1 MTLPIPPCFFRQ
13 YAPLLGVIVLVWL
26 SFCVLEH
33 FLISLIWAFIIA
45 YVMYPLYEKI
55 LFFFNGK
62 AILSAATL
70 TSAVSA
76 IVILVCYNLLNVL
89 QEELWNTYT
98 QLITSIG
105 SHSFE
110 LPESIRHIPYLGKY
124 LENRLTQ
131 LLNNRAVLNEH
142 LMAWAKY
149 SLQLFGGTL
158 RQLGQLIIE
167 LCFVLITVFFCFRD
181 GAKWLHQVQTAMR
194 YFFDDEHGYY
204 LQTIGHTTRAV
215 CYGLVLA
222 ALSQGIIAG
231 IGYAVAGVSAP
242 LLLGAFTALMA
253 LIPMG
258 ATLVWIPTGLL
269 LLANEN
275 IWAGIGLL
283 VWGFLVV
290 STVDNVIRPLI
301 ICGAS
306 RVPFLVVLF
315 GVFGG
320 LTTFGA
326 IGLFLGPIILALLL
340 TVWRV
345 NISKIQQCAVIAF
358 KQ

>member
-1 MTLPIPPCFFRQ
+1 MTLSDPPHFFRQ
-13 YAPLLGVIVLVWL
+13 YAPILGVIVLVWL
-26 SFCVLEH
+26 SYCVLQQ
-33 FLISLIWAFIIA
+33 FLIPLIWALIIA
-45 YVMYPLYEKI
+45 YVTYPIYEKI
-55 LFFFNGK
+55 LDFFNGK

-98 QLITSIG
+98 QLITTFG
-105 SHSFE
+105 THSFQ
-110 LPESIRHIPYLGKY
+110 LPESIRHIPYLGDY
-124 LENRLTQ
+124 LENRLNH
-131 LLNNRAVLNEH
+131 LLNNRAALNEH
-142 LMAWAKY
+142 LIAWAKY
-149 SLQLFGGTL
+149 SLQLFGEGL
-158 RQLGQLIIE
+158 RHAGKLIIE

-181 GAKWLHQVQTAMR
+181 GKTWLIQLQMAIG
-194 YFFDDEHGYY
+194 YFFDDEQGIY
-204 LQTIGHTTRAV
+204 LKTLGHTTRAV

-222 ALSQGIIAG
+222 ALGQGIIAG
-231 IGYAVAGVSAP
+231 IGYALAGVSAP

-275 IWAGIGLL
+275 IWAGLGLL
-283 VWGFLVV
+283 AWGFLVV

-320 LTTFGA
+320 LTAFGA
-326 IGLFLGPIILALLL
+326 IGLFLGPMILALLL
-340 TVWRV
+340 AVWQV
-345 NISKIQQCAVIAF
+345 NITKIQLNNTQ
-358 KQ
+358 

>member
-1 MTLPIPPCFFRQ
+1 MTLPKPPCFFRQ
-13 YAPLLGVIVLVWL
+13 YAPILGVIILVWL
-26 SFCVLEH
+26 SFCVLQQ
-33 FLISLIWAFIIA
+33 FLIPLIWALIIA
-45 YVMYPLYEKI
+45 YVTYPIYEKI
-55 LFFFNGK
+55 LDFFNGK

-70 TSAVSA
+70 TSVVSA

-98 QLITSIG
+98 QLITTFG
-105 SHSFE
+105 THSFQ
-110 LPESIRHIPYLGKY
+110 LPESIRHIPYLGDY
-124 LENRLTQ
+124 LENRLNH
-131 LLNNRAVLNEH
+131 LLNNRAALNEH
-142 LMAWAKY
+142 LIAWAKY
-149 SLQLFGGTL
+149 SLQLFGEGL
-158 RQLGQLIIE
+158 RHAGKLIIE
-167 LCFVLITVFFCFRD
+167 FCFVLITVFFCFRD
-181 GAKWLHQVQTAMR
+181 GKTWLIQLQVAMG
-194 YFFDDEHGYY
+194 YFFDDEQGIY
-204 LQTIGHTTRAV
+204 LKTLGHTTRAV

-222 ALSQGIIAG
+222 ALGQGIIAG
-231 IGYAVAGVSAP
+231 IGYALAGVSAP

-275 IWAGIGLL
+275 IWAGLGLL
-283 VWGFLVV
+283 AWGFLVV

-320 LTTFGA
+320 LTAFGA
-326 IGLFLGPIILALLL
+326 IGLFLGPMILALLL
-340 TVWRV
+340 AVWQV
-345 NISKIQQCAVIAF
+345 NITKIQLNNTQ
-358 KQ
+358 

>member
-1 MTLPIPPCFFRQ
+1 MTLSDPPHFFRQ
-13 YAPLLGVIVLVWL
+13 YAPIMGVIVLVWL
-26 SFCVLEH
+26 SYCVLQQ
-33 FLISLIWAFIIA
+33 FLIPLIWALIIA
-45 YVMYPLYEKI
+45 YVTYPLYEKI
-55 LFFFNGK
+55 LDFFNGK
-62 AILSAATL
+62 AILSAAIL

-98 QLITSIG
+98 QLITTFG
-105 SHSFE
+105 THSFQ
-110 LPESIRHIPYLGKY
+110 LPESIRHIPYLGDY
-124 LENRLTQ
+124 LENRLNH
-131 LLNNRAVLNEH
+131 LLNNRAALNEH
-142 LMAWAKY
+142 LIAWAKY
-149 SLQLFGGTL
+149 SLQLFGEGL
-158 RQLGQLIIE
+158 RHAGKLIIE
-167 LCFVLITVFFCFRD
+167 FCFVLITVFFCFRD
-181 GAKWLHQVQTAMR
+181 GKTWLIQLQMAMG
-194 YFFDDEHGYY
+194 YFFDDEQGIY
-204 LQTIGHTTRAV
+204 LKTLGHTTRAV

-222 ALSQGIIAG
+222 ALGQGIIAG
-231 IGYAVAGVSAP
+231 IGYALAGVSAP

-275 IWAGIGLL
+275 IWAGLGLL
-283 VWGFLVV
+283 AWGFLVV

-320 LTTFGA
+320 LTAFGA
-326 IGLFLGPIILALLL
+326 IGLFLGPMILALLL
-340 TVWRV
+340 AVWQV
-345 NISKIQQCAVIAF
+345 NITKIQLNNTQ
-358 KQ
+358 

>member
-1 MTLPIPPCFFRQ
+1 MTLSDPPHFFRQ
-13 YAPLLGVIVLVWL
+13 YAPILGVIVLVWL
-26 SFCVLEH
+26 SYCVLQQ
-33 FLISLIWAFIIA
+33 FLIPLIWALIIA
-45 YVMYPLYEKI
+45 YVTYPIYEKI
-55 LFFFNGK
+55 LDFFNGK

-70 TSAVSA
+70 TSVVSA

-98 QLITSIG
+98 QLITTFG
-105 SHSFE
+105 THSFQ
-110 LPESIRHIPYLGKY
+110 LPESIRHIPYLGDY
-124 LENRLTQ
+124 LENRLNH
-131 LLNNRAVLNEH
+131 LLNNRAALNEH
-142 LMAWAKY
+142 LIAWAKY
-149 SLQLFGGTL
+149 SLQLFGEGL
-158 RQLGQLIIE
+158 RHAGKLIIE
-167 LCFVLITVFFCFRD
+167 FCFVLITVFFCFRD
-181 GAKWLHQVQTAMR
+181 GKTWLIQLQMAMG
-194 YFFDDEHGYY
+194 YFFDDEQGIY
-204 LQTIGHTTRAV
+204 LKTLGHTTRAV

-222 ALSQGIIAG
+222 ALGQGIIAG
-231 IGYAVAGVSAP
+231 IGYALAGVSAP

-275 IWAGIGLL
+275 IWAGLGLL
-283 VWGFLVV
+283 AWGFLVV

-320 LTTFGA
+320 LTAFGA
-326 IGLFLGPIILALLL
+326 IGLFLGPMILALLL
-340 TVWRV
+340 AVWQV
-345 NISKIQQCAVIAF
+345 NITKIQLNNTQ
-358 KQ
+358 

>member
-1 MTLPIPPCFFRQ
+1 MMLSDPPHIFRQ
-13 YAPLLGVIVLVWL
+13 YAPILGVIVLVWL
-26 SFCVLEH
+26 SFCVLQH
-33 FLISLIWAFIIA
+33 FLITLIWAFIIA
-45 YVMYPLYEKI
+45 YVTYPIYEKI
-55 LFFFNGK
+55 LDFFNGK
-62 AILSAATL
+62 AVLSAATL

-89 QEELWNTYT
+89 QEELGNTYT
-98 QLITSIG
+98 QLITAFG
-105 SHSFE
+105 THSFQ
-110 LPESIRHIPYLGKY
+110 LPESIRHIPYLGEY
-124 LENRLTQ
+124 LENRLNH
-131 LLNNRAVLNEH
+131 LRNNRAALNEH
-142 LMAWAKY
+142 LIAWAKY
-149 SLQLFGGTL
+149 SLQLFGEGL
-158 RQLGQLIIE
+158 RHAGKLIIE
-167 LCFVLITVFFCFRD
+167 LCLVLITVFFCFRD
-181 GAKWLHQVQTAMR
+181 GKTWLDHIQTAMN
-194 YFFDDEHGYY
+194 YFFDDEQGYY

-222 ALSQGIIAG
+222 ALGQGIIAG

-320 LTTFGA
+320 LTAFGA
-326 IGLFLGPIILALLL
+326 IGLFLGPMILALLL
-340 TVWRV
+340 AVWQV
-345 NISKIQQCAVIAF
+345 NISKIQLNNAP
-358 KQ
+358 

>member
-1 MTLPIPPCFFRQ
+1 MTLPKPPCFFRQ
-13 YAPLLGVIVLVWL
+13 YAPILGVIILVWL
-26 SFCVLEH
+26 SFCVLQQ
-33 FLISLIWAFIIA
+33 FLIPLIWALIIA
-45 YVMYPLYEKI
+45 YVTYPIYEKI
-55 LFFFNGK
+55 LDFFNGK

-70 TSAVSA
+70 TSVVSA

-98 QLITSIG
+98 QLITTFG
-105 SHSFE
+105 THSFQ
-110 LPESIRHIPYLGKY
+110 LPESIRHTPYLGDY
-124 LENRLTQ
+124 LENRLNH
-131 LLNNRAVLNEH
+131 LLNNRAALNEH
-142 LMAWAKY
+142 LIAWAKY
-149 SLQLFGGTL
+149 SLQLFGEGL
-158 RQLGQLIIE
+158 RHAGKLIIE

-181 GAKWLHQVQTAMR
+181 GKTWLIQLQMAIG
-194 YFFDDEHGYY
+194 YFFDDEQGIY
-204 LQTIGHTTRAV
+204 LKTLGHTTRAV

-222 ALSQGIIAG
+222 ALGQGIIAG
-231 IGYAVAGVSAP
+231 IGYALAGVSAP

-275 IWAGIGLL
+275 IWAGLGLL
-283 VWGFLVV
+283 AWGFLVV

-320 LTTFGA
+320 LTAFGA
-326 IGLFLGPIILALLL
+326 IGLFLGPMILALLL
-340 TVWRV
+340 AVWQV
-345 NISKIQQCAVIAF
+345 NITKIQLNNTQ
-358 KQ
+358 

>member
-1 MTLPIPPCFFRQ
+1 MTLPKPPCFFRQ
-13 YAPLLGVIVLVWL
+13 YAPILGVIILVWL
-26 SFCVLEH
+26 SFCVLQQ
-33 FLISLIWAFIIA
+33 FLIPLIWALIIA
-45 YVMYPLYEKI
+45 YVTYPIYEKI
-55 LFFFNGK
+55 LDFFNGK

-70 TSAVSA
+70 TSAVTA

-98 QLITSIG
+98 QLITTFG
-105 SHSFE
+105 THSFQ
-110 LPESIRHIPYLGKY
+110 LPESIRHIPYLGDY
-124 LENRLTQ
+124 LENRLNH
-131 LLNNRAVLNEH
+131 LLNNRAALNEH
-142 LMAWAKY
+142 LIAWAKY
-149 SLQLFGGTL
+149 SLQLFGEGL
-158 RQLGQLIIE
+158 RHAGKLIIE

-181 GAKWLHQVQTAMR
+181 GKTWLIQLQMAIG
-194 YFFDDEHGYY
+194 YFFDDEQGIY
-204 LQTIGHTTRAV
+204 LKTLGHTTRAV

-222 ALSQGIIAG
+222 ALGQGIIAG
-231 IGYAVAGVSAP
+231 IGYALAGVSAP

-275 IWAGIGLL
+275 IWAGLGLL
-283 VWGFLVV
+283 AWGFLVV

-320 LTTFGA
+320 LTAFGA
-326 IGLFLGPIILALLL
+326 IGLFLGPMILALLL
-340 TVWRV
+340 AVWQV
-345 NISKIQQCAVIAF
+345 NITKIQLNNTQ
-358 KQ
+358 

>member
-1 MTLPIPPCFFRQ
+1 MTLPKPPCFFRQ
-13 YAPLLGVIVLVWL
+13 YAPILGVIILVWL
-26 SFCVLEH
+26 SFCVLQQ
-33 FLISLIWAFIIA
+33 FLIPLIWALIIA
-45 YVMYPLYEKI
+45 YVTYPIYEKI
-55 LFFFNGK
+55 LDFFNGK

-98 QLITSIG
+98 QLITTFG
-105 SHSFE
+105 THSFQ
-110 LPESIRHIPYLGKY
+110 LPESIRHIPYLGDY
-124 LENRLTQ
+124 LENRLNH
-131 LLNNRAVLNEH
+131 LLNNRAALNEH
-142 LMAWAKY
+142 LIAWAKY
-149 SLQLFGGTL
+149 SLQLFGEGL
-158 RQLGQLIIE
+158 RHAGKLIIE

-181 GAKWLHQVQTAMR
+181 GKTWLIQLQVAMG
-194 YFFDDEHGYY
+194 YFFDDEQGIY
-204 LQTIGHTTRAV
+204 LKTLGHTTRAV

-222 ALSQGIIAG
+222 ALGQGIIAG
-231 IGYAVAGVSAP
+231 IGYALAGVSAP

-275 IWAGIGLL
+275 IWAGLGLL
-283 VWGFLVV
+283 AWGFLVV

-320 LTTFGA
+320 LTAFGA
-326 IGLFLGPIILALLL
+326 IGLFLGPMILALLL
-340 TVWRV
+340 AVWQV
-345 NISKIQQCAVIAF
+345 NITKIQLNNTQ
-358 KQ
+358 

>member
-1 MTLPIPPCFFRQ
+1 MTLPKPPCFFRQ
-13 YAPLLGVIVLVWL
+13 YAPILGVIILVWL
-26 SFCVLEH
+26 SFCVLQQ
-33 FLISLIWAFIIA
+33 FLIPLIWALIIA
-45 YVMYPLYEKI
+45 YVTYPIYEKI
-55 LFFFNGK
+55 LDIFNGK

-98 QLITSIG
+98 QLITTFG
-105 SHSFE
+105 THSFQ
-110 LPESIRHIPYLGKY
+110 LPESIRHIPYLGDY
-124 LENRLTQ
+124 LENRLNH
-131 LLNNRAVLNEH
+131 LLNNRAALNEH
-142 LMAWAKY
+142 LIAWAKY
-149 SLQLFGGTL
+149 SLQLFGEGL
-158 RQLGQLIIE
+158 RHAGKLIIE

-181 GAKWLHQVQTAMR
+181 GKTWLIQLQMAIG
-194 YFFDDEHGYY
+194 YFFDDEQGIY
-204 LQTIGHTTRAV
+204 LKTLGHTTRAV

-222 ALSQGIIAG
+222 ALGQGIIAG
-231 IGYAVAGVSAP
+231 IGYALAGVSAP

-275 IWAGIGLL
+275 IWAGLGLL
-283 VWGFLVV
+283 AWGFLVV

-320 LTTFGA
+320 LTAFGA
-326 IGLFLGPIILALLL
+326 IGLFLGPMILALLL
-340 TVWRV
+340 AVWQV
-345 NISKIQQCAVIAF
+345 NITKIQLNNTQ
-358 KQ
+358 

>member
-1 MTLPIPPCFFRQ
+1 MTLPKPPCFFRQ
-13 YAPLLGVIVLVWL
+13 YAPILGVIILVWL
-26 SFCVLEH
+26 SFCVLQQ
-33 FLISLIWAFIIA
+33 FLIPLIWALIIA
-45 YVMYPLYEKI
+45 YVTYPNYEKI
-55 LFFFNGK
+55 LDFFNGK

-70 TSAVSA
+70 TSVVSA

-98 QLITSIG
+98 QLITTFG
-105 SHSFE
+105 THSFQ
-110 LPESIRHIPYLGKY
+110 LPESIRHIPYLGDY
-124 LENRLTQ
+124 LENRLNH
-131 LLNNRAVLNEH
+131 LLNNRAALNEH
-142 LMAWAKY
+142 LIAWAKY
-149 SLQLFGGTL
+149 SLQLFGEGL
-158 RQLGQLIIE
+158 RHAGKLIIE
-167 LCFVLITVFFCFRD
+167 FCFVLITVFFCFRD
-181 GAKWLHQVQTAMR
+181 GKTWLIQLQMAMG
-194 YFFDDEHGYY
+194 YFFDDEQGIY
-204 LQTIGHTTRAV
+204 LKTLGHTTRAV

-222 ALSQGIIAG
+222 ALGQGIIAG
-231 IGYAVAGVSAP
+231 IGYALAGVSAP

-275 IWAGIGLL
+275 IWAGLGLL
-283 VWGFLVV
+283 AWGFLVV

-320 LTTFGA
+320 LTAFGA
-326 IGLFLGPIILALLL
+326 IGLFLGPMILALLL
-340 TVWRV
+340 AVWQV
-345 NISKIQQCAVIAF
+345 NITKIQLNNTQ
-358 KQ
+358 

>member
-1 MTLPIPPCFFRQ
+1 MTLPKPPCFFRQ
-13 YAPLLGVIVLVWL
+13 YAPILGVIILVWL
-26 SFCVLEH
+26 SFCVLQQ
-33 FLISLIWAFIIA
+33 FLIPLIWALIIA
-45 YVMYPLYEKI
+45 YVTYPIYEKI
-55 LFFFNGK
+55 LDFFNGK

-70 TSAVSA
+70 TSVVSA

-98 QLITSIG
+98 QLITTFG
-105 SHSFE
+105 THSFQ
-110 LPESIRHIPYLGKY
+110 LPESIRHIPYLGDY
-124 LENRLTQ
+124 LENRLNH
-131 LLNNRAVLNEH
+131 LLNNRAALNEH
-142 LMAWAKY
+142 LIAWAKY
-149 SLQLFGGTL
+149 SLQLFGEGL
-158 RQLGQLIIE
+158 RHAGKLIIE

-181 GAKWLHQVQTAMR
+181 GKTWLIQLQMAMG
-194 YFFDDEHGYY
+194 YFFDDEQGIY
-204 LQTIGHTTRAV
+204 LKTLGHTTRAV

-222 ALSQGIIAG
+222 ALGQGIIAG
-231 IGYAVAGVSAP
+231 IGYALAGVSAP

-275 IWAGIGLL
+275 IWAGLGLL
-283 VWGFLVV
+283 AWGFLVV

-320 LTTFGA
+320 LTAFGA
-326 IGLFLGPIILALLL
+326 IGLFLGPMILALLL
-340 TVWRV
+340 AVWQV
-345 NISKIQQCAVIAF
+345 NITKIQLNNTQ
-358 KQ
+358 

>member
-1 MTLPIPPCFFRQ
+1 MTLPKPPCFFRQ
-13 YAPLLGVIVLVWL
+13 YAPILGVIVLVWL
-26 SFCVLEH
+26 SYCVLQQ
-33 FLISLIWAFIIA
+33 FLIPLIWALIIA
-45 YVMYPLYEKI
+45 YVTYPIYEKI
-55 LFFFNGK
+55 LDFFNGK

-70 TSAVSA
+70 TSVVSA

-98 QLITSIG
+98 QLITTFG
-105 SHSFE
+105 THSFQ
-110 LPESIRHIPYLGKY
+110 LPESIRHIPYLGDY
-124 LENRLTQ
+124 LENRLNH
-131 LLNNRAVLNEH
+131 LLNNRAALNEH
-142 LMAWAKY
+142 LIAWAKY
-149 SLQLFGGTL
+149 SLQLFGEGL
-158 RQLGQLIIE
+158 RHAGKLIIE
-167 LCFVLITVFFCFRD
+167 FCFVLITVFFCFRD
-181 GAKWLHQVQTAMR
+181 GKTWLIQLQMAMG
-194 YFFDDEHGYY
+194 YFFDDEQGIY
-204 LQTIGHTTRAV
+204 LKTLGHTTRAV

-222 ALSQGIIAG
+222 ALGQGIIAG
-231 IGYAVAGVSAP
+231 IGYALAGVSAP

-275 IWAGIGLL
+275 IWAGLGLL
-283 VWGFLVV
+283 AWGFLVV

-320 LTTFGA
+320 LTAFGA
-326 IGLFLGPIILALLL
+326 IGLFLGPMILALLL
-340 TVWRV
+340 AVWQV
-345 NISKIQQCAVIAF
+345 NITKIQLNNTQ
-358 KQ
+358 

>member
-1 MTLPIPPCFFRQ
+1 MTLPKPPCFFRQ
-13 YAPLLGVIVLVWL
+13 YAPILGVIILVWL
-26 SFCVLEH
+26 SFCVLQQ
-33 FLISLIWAFIIA
+33 FLIPLIWALIIA
-45 YVMYPLYEKI
+45 YVTYPIYEKI
-55 LFFFNGK
+55 LDFFNGK

-70 TSAVSA
+70 TSAVTA

-98 QLITSIG
+98 QLITTFG
-105 SHSFE
+105 THSFQ
-110 LPESIRHIPYLGKY
+110 LPESIRHIPYLGDY
-124 LENRLTQ
+124 LENRLNH
-131 LLNNRAVLNEH
+131 LLNNRAALNEH
-142 LMAWAKY
+142 LIAWAKY
-149 SLQLFGGTL
+149 SLQLFGEGL
-158 RQLGQLIIE
+158 RHAGKLIIE

-181 GAKWLHQVQTAMR
+181 GKTWLIQLQMAIG
-194 YFFDDEHGYY
+194 YFFDDEQGIY
-204 LQTIGHTTRAV
+204 LKTLGHTTRAV

-222 ALSQGIIAG
+222 ALGQGIIAG
-231 IGYAVAGVSAP
+231 IGYALAGVSAP

-275 IWAGIGLL
+275 IWAGLGLL
-283 VWGFLVV
+283 AWGFLVV

-320 LTTFGA
+320 LTAFGA
-326 IGLFLGPIILALLL
+326 IGLFLGPMILALLL
-340 TVWRV
+340 TVWQV
-345 NISKIQQCAVIAF
+345 NITKIQLNNTQ
-358 KQ
+358 

>member
-1 MTLPIPPCFFRQ
+1 MTLPKPPCFFRQ
-13 YAPLLGVIVLVWL
+13 YAPILGVIILVWL
-26 SFCVLEH
+26 SFCVLQQ
-33 FLISLIWAFIIA
+33 FLIPLIWALIIA
-45 YVMYPLYEKI
+45 YVTYPIYEKI
-55 LFFFNGK
+55 LDFFNGK

-70 TSAVSA
+70 TSAVTA

-98 QLITSIG
+98 QLITTFG
-105 SHSFE
+105 THSFQ
-110 LPESIRHIPYLGKY
+110 LPESIRHIPYLGDY
-124 LENRLTQ
+124 LENRLNH
-131 LLNNRAVLNEH
+131 LLNNRAALNEH
-142 LMAWAKY
+142 LIAWAKY
-149 SLQLFGGTL
+149 SLQLFGEGL
-158 RQLGQLIIE
+158 RHAGKLIIE

-181 GAKWLHQVQTAMR
+181 GKTWLIQLQMAMG
-194 YFFDDEHGYY
+194 YFFDDEQGIY
-204 LQTIGHTTRAV
+204 LKTLGHTTRAV

-222 ALSQGIIAG
+222 ALGQGIIAG
-231 IGYAVAGVSAP
+231 IGYALAGVSAP

-275 IWAGIGLL
+275 IWAGLGLL
-283 VWGFLVV
+283 AWGFLVV

-320 LTTFGA
+320 LTAFGA
-326 IGLFLGPIILALLL
+326 IGLFLGPMILALLL
-340 TVWRV
+340 AVWQV
-345 NISKIQQCAVIAF
+345 NITKIQLNNTQ
-358 KQ
+358 

>member
-1 MTLPIPPCFFRQ
+1 MTLPKPPCFFRQ
-13 YAPLLGVIVLVWL
+13 YAPILGVIILVWL
-26 SFCVLEH
+26 SFCVLQQ
-33 FLISLIWAFIIA
+33 FLIPLIWALIIA
-45 YVMYPLYEKI
+45 YVTYPIYEKI
-55 LFFFNGK
+55 LDFFNGK

-70 TSAVSA
+70 TSVVSA

-98 QLITSIG
+98 QLITTFG
-105 SHSFE
+105 THSFQ
-110 LPESIRHIPYLGKY
+110 LPESIRHIPYLGDY
-124 LENRLTQ
+124 LENRLNH
-131 LLNNRAVLNEH
+131 LLNNRAALNEH
-142 LMAWAKY
+142 LIAWAKY
-149 SLQLFGGTL
+149 SLQLFGEGL
-158 RQLGQLIIE
+158 RHAGKLIIE
-167 LCFVLITVFFCFRD
+167 LCLVLITVFFCFRD
-181 GAKWLHQVQTAMR
+181 GKTWLIQLQMAIG
-194 YFFDDEHGYY
+194 YFFDDEQGIY
-204 LQTIGHTTRAV
+204 LKTLGHTTRAV

-222 ALSQGIIAG
+222 ALGQGIIAG
-231 IGYAVAGVSAP
+231 IGYALAGVSAP

-275 IWAGIGLL
+275 IWAGLGLL
-283 VWGFLVV
+283 AWGFLVV

-320 LTTFGA
+320 LTAFGA
-326 IGLFLGPIILALLL
+326 IGLFLGPMILALLL
-340 TVWRV
+340 AVWQV
-345 NISKIQQCAVIAF
+345 NITKIQLNNTQ
-358 KQ
+358 

>member
-1 MTLPIPPCFFRQ
+1 MTLPKPPCFFRQ
-13 YAPLLGVIVLVWL
+13 YAPILGVIILVWL
-26 SFCVLEH
+26 SFCVLQQ
-33 FLISLIWAFIIA
+33 FLIPLIWALIIA
-45 YVMYPLYEKI
+45 YVTYPIYEKI
-55 LFFFNGK
+55 LDFFNGK

-70 TSAVSA
+70 TSVVSA

-98 QLITSIG
+98 QLITTFG
-105 SHSFE
+105 THSFQ
-110 LPESIRHIPYLGKY
+110 LPESIRHIPYLGDY
-124 LENRLTQ
+124 LENRLNH
-131 LLNNRAVLNEH
+131 LLNNRAALNEH
-142 LMAWAKY
+142 LIAWAKY
-149 SLQLFGGTL
+149 SLQLFGEGL
-158 RQLGQLIIE
+158 RHAGKLIIE
-167 LCFVLITVFFCFRD
+167 FCFVLITVFFCFRD
-181 GAKWLHQVQTAMR
+181 GKTWLIQLQMAIG
-194 YFFDDEHGYY
+194 YFFDDEQGIY
-204 LQTIGHTTRAV
+204 LKTLGHTTRAV

-222 ALSQGIIAG
+222 ALGQGIIAG
-231 IGYAVAGVSAP
+231 IGYALAGVSAP

-275 IWAGIGLL
+275 IWAGLGLL
-283 VWGFLVV
+283 AWGFLVV

-320 LTTFGA
+320 LTAFGA
-326 IGLFLGPIILALLL
+326 IGLFLGPMILALLL
-340 TVWRV
+340 AVWQV
-345 NISKIQQCAVIAF
+345 NITKIQLNNTQ
-358 KQ
+358 

>member
-1 MTLPIPPCFFRQ
+1 MTLPKPPCFFRQ
-13 YAPLLGVIVLVWL
+13 YAPILGVIILVWL
-26 SFCVLEH
+26 SFCVLQQ
-33 FLISLIWAFIIA
+33 FLIPLIWALIIA
-45 YVMYPLYEKI
+45 YVTYPIYEKI
-55 LFFFNGK
+55 LDFFNGK

-98 QLITSIG
+98 QLITTFGI
-105 SHSFE
+105 HSFQ
-110 LPESIRHIPYLGKY
+110 LPESIRHIPYLGDY
-124 LENRLTQ
+124 LENRLNH
-131 LLNNRAVLNEH
+131 LLNNRAALNEH
-142 LMAWAKY
+142 LIAWAKY
-149 SLQLFGGTL
+149 SLQLFGEGL
-158 RQLGQLIIE
+158 RHAGKLIME
-167 LCFVLITVFFCFRD
+167 LCFVFITVFFCFRD
-181 GAKWLHQVQTAMR
+181 GKTWLIQLQMAMG
-194 YFFDDEHGYY
+194 YFFDDEQGIY
-204 LQTIGHTTRAV
+204 LKTLGHTTRAV

-222 ALSQGIIAG
+222 ALGQGIIAG
-231 IGYAVAGVSAP
+231 IGYALAGVSAP

-275 IWAGIGLL
+275 IWAGLGLL
-283 VWGFLVV
+283 AWGFLVV

-320 LTTFGA
+320 LTAFGA
-326 IGLFLGPIILALLL
+326 IGLFLGPMILALLL
-340 TVWRV
+340 AVWQV
-345 NISKIQQCAVIAF
+345 NITKIQLNNTQ
-358 KQ
+358 

>member
-1 MTLPIPPCFFRQ
+1 MTLPKPPCFFRQ
-13 YAPLLGVIVLVWL
+13 YAPILGVIILVWL
-26 SFCVLEH
+26 SFCVLQQ
-33 FLISLIWAFIIA
+33 FLIPLIWALIIA
-45 YVMYPLYEKI
+45 YVTYPIYEKI
-55 LFFFNGK
+55 LDFFNGK

-70 TSAVSA
+70 TSVVSA

-98 QLITSIG
+98 QLITTFG
-105 SHSFE
+105 THSFQ
-110 LPESIRHIPYLGKY
+110 LPESIRHIPYLGDY
-124 LENRLTQ
+124 LENRLNH
-131 LLNNRAVLNEH
+131 LLNNRAALNEH
-142 LMAWAKY
+142 LIAWAKY
-149 SLQLFGGTL
+149 SLQLFGEGL
-158 RQLGQLIIE
+158 RHAGKLIIE
-167 LCFVLITVFFCFRD
+167 FCFVLITVFFCFRD
-181 GAKWLHQVQTAMR
+181 GKTWLIQLQMAMG
-194 YFFDDEHGYY
+194 YFFDDEQGIY
-204 LQTIGHTTRAV
+204 LKTLGHTTRAV

-222 ALSQGIIAG
+222 ALGQGIIAG
-231 IGYAVAGVSAP
+231 IGYALAGVSAP

-275 IWAGIGLL
+275 IWAGLGLL
-283 VWGFLVV
+283 AWGFLVV

-320 LTTFGA
+320 LTAFGA
-326 IGLFLGPIILALLL
+326 IGLFLGPMILALLL
-340 TVWRV
+340 AVWQV
-345 NISKIQQCAVIAF
+345 NITKIQLNNAQ
-358 KQ
+358 

>member
-1 MTLPIPPCFFRQ
+1 MTLPKPPCFFRQ
-13 YAPLLGVIVLVWL
+13 YAPILGVIILVWL
-26 SFCVLEH
+26 SFCVLQQ
-33 FLISLIWAFIIA
+33 FLIPLIWALIIA
-45 YVMYPLYEKI
+45 YVTYPIYEKI
-55 LFFFNGK
+55 LDFFNGK

-70 TSAVSA
+70 TSAVTA

-98 QLITSIG
+98 QLITTFG
-105 SHSFE
+105 THSFQ
-110 LPESIRHIPYLGKY
+110 LPESIRHIPYLGDY
-124 LENRLTQ
+124 LENRLNH
-131 LLNNRAVLNEH
+131 LLNNRAALNEH
-142 LMAWAKY
+142 LIAWAKY
-149 SLQLFGGTL
+149 SLQLFGEGL
-158 RQLGQLIIE
+158 RHAGKLIIE

-181 GAKWLHQVQTAMR
+181 GKTWLIQLQMAIG
-194 YFFDDEHGYY
+194 YFFDDEQGIY
-204 LQTIGHTTRAV
+204 LKTLGHTTRAV

-222 ALSQGIIAG
+222 ALGQGIIAG

-275 IWAGIGLL
+275 IWAGLGLL
-283 VWGFLVV
+283 AWGFLVV

-320 LTTFGA
+320 LTAFGA
-326 IGLFLGPIILALLL
+326 IGLFLGPMILALLL
-340 TVWRV
+340 AVWQV
-345 NISKIQQCAVIAF
+345 NITKIQLNNTQ
-358 KQ
+358 

>member
-1 MTLPIPPCFFRQ
+1 MTLPKPPCFFRQ
-13 YAPLLGVIVLVWL
+13 YAPSLGVIILVWL
-26 SFCVLEH
+26 SFCVLQQ
-33 FLISLIWAFIIA
+33 FLIPLIWALIIA
-45 YVMYPLYEKI
+45 YVTYPIYEKI
-55 LFFFNGK
+55 LDFFNGK

-70 TSAVSA
+70 TSVVSA

-98 QLITSIG
+98 QLITTFG
-105 SHSFE
+105 THSFQ
-110 LPESIRHIPYLGKY
+110 LPESIRHIPYLGDY
-124 LENRLTQ
+124 LENRLNH
-131 LLNNRAVLNEH
+131 LLNNRAALNEH
-142 LMAWAKY
+142 LIAWAKY
-149 SLQLFGGTL
+149 SLQMCGEGL
-158 RQLGQLIIE
+158 RHAGKLIIE
-167 LCFVLITVFFCFRD
+167 FCFVLITVFFCFRD
-181 GAKWLHQVQTAMR
+181 GKTWLIQLQMAMG
-194 YFFDDEHGYY
+194 YFFDDEQGIY
-204 LQTIGHTTRAV
+204 LKTLGHTTRAV

-222 ALSQGIIAG
+222 ALGQGIIAG
-231 IGYAVAGVSAP
+231 IGYALAGVSAP

-275 IWAGIGLL
+275 IWAGLGLL
-283 VWGFLVV
+283 AWGFLVV

-320 LTTFGA
+320 LTAFGA
-326 IGLFLGPIILALLL
+326 IGLFLGPMILALLL
-340 TVWRV
+340 AVWQV
-345 NISKIQQCAVIAF
+345 NITKIQLNNTQ
-358 KQ
+358 

>member
-1 MTLPIPPCFFRQ
+1 MTLPKPPCFFRQ
-13 YAPLLGVIVLVWL
+13 YAPILGVIILVWL
-26 SFCVLEH
+26 SFCVLQQ
-33 FLISLIWAFIIA
+33 FLIPLIWALIIA
-45 YVMYPLYEKI
+45 YVTYPIYEKI
-55 LFFFNGK
+55 LDFFNGK
-62 AILSAATL
+62 AILSAAIL

-89 QEELWNTYT
+89 QEELLNTYT
-98 QLITSIG
+98 QLITTFG
-105 SHSFE
+105 THSFQ
-110 LPESIRHIPYLGKY
+110 LPESIRHIPYLGDY
-124 LENRLTQ
+124 LENRLNH
-131 LLNNRAVLNEH
+131 LLTNRVALNEQ
-142 LMAWAKY
+142 LIAWAKY
-149 SLQLFGGTL
+149 SLQLFGETL
-158 RQLGQLIIE
+158 RHLGKWIIE

-181 GAKWLHQVQTAMR
+181 GKTWLDQIQTAMS
-194 YFFDDEHGYY
+194 YFFDDEQGYY

-222 ALSQGIIAG
+222 ALGQGIIAG

-275 IWAGIGLL
+275 IWAGLGLL
-283 VWGFLVV
+283 AWGFLVV

-320 LTTFGA
+320 LIAFGA
-326 IGLFLGPIILALLL
+326 IGLFLGPMILALLL
-340 TVWRV
+340 AVWQV
-345 NISKIQQCAVIAF
+345 NITKIQLNNAQ
-358 KQ
+358 

>member
-1 MTLPIPPCFFRQ
+1 MTLPKPPCFFRQ
-13 YAPLLGVIVLVWL
+13 YAPILGVIILVWL
-26 SFCVLEH
+26 SFCVLQQ
-33 FLISLIWAFIIA
+33 FLIPLIWALIIA
-45 YVMYPLYEKI
+45 YVTYPIYEKI
-55 LFFFNGK
+55 LDFFNGK

-98 QLITSIG
+98 QLITTFG
-105 SHSFE
+105 THSFQ
-110 LPESIRHIPYLGKY
+110 LPESIRHIPYLGDY
-124 LENRLTQ
+124 LENRLNH
-131 LLNNRAVLNEH
+131 LLNNRAALNEH
-142 LMAWAKY
+142 LIAWAKY
-149 SLQLFGGTL
+149 SLQLFGEGL
-158 RQLGQLIIE
+158 RHAGKLIIE

-181 GAKWLHQVQTAMR
+181 GKTWLIQLQMAIG
-194 YFFDDEHGYY
+194 YFFDDEQGIY
-204 LQTIGHTTRAV
+204 LKTLGHTTRAV

-222 ALSQGIIAG
+222 ALGQGIIAG
-231 IGYAVAGVSAP
+231 IGYALAGVSAP

-275 IWAGIGLL
+275 IWAGLGLL
-283 VWGFLVV
+283 AWGFLVV

-320 LTTFGA
+320 LTAFGA
-326 IGLFLGPIILALLL
+326 IGLFLGPMILALLL
-340 TVWRV
+340 AVWQV
-345 NISKIQQCAVIAF
+345 NITKIQLNNTQ
-358 KQ
+358 

>member
-1 MTLPIPPCFFRQ
+1 MTLPKPPCFFRQ
-13 YAPLLGVIVLVWL
+13 YAPILGVIILVWL
-26 SFCVLEH
+26 SFCVLQQ
-33 FLISLIWAFIIA
+33 FLIPLIWALIIA
-45 YVMYPLYEKI
+45 YVTYPIYEKI
-55 LFFFNGK
+55 LDFFNGK

-98 QLITSIG
+98 QLITTFG
-105 SHSFE
+105 THSFQ
-110 LPESIRHIPYLGKY
+110 LPESIRHIPYLGDY
-124 LENRLTQ
+124 LENRLNH
-131 LLNNRAVLNEH
+131 LLNNRAALNEH
-142 LMAWAKY
+142 LIAWAKY
-149 SLQLFGGTL
+149 SLQLFGEGL
-158 RQLGQLIIE
+158 RHAGKLIIE
-167 LCFVLITVFFCFRD
+167 FCFVLITVFFCFRD
-181 GAKWLHQVQTAMR
+181 GKTWLIQLQMAIG
-194 YFFDDEHGYY
+194 YFFDDEQGIY
-204 LQTIGHTTRAV
+204 LKTLGHTTRAV

-222 ALSQGIIAG
+222 ALGQGIIAG
-231 IGYAVAGVSAP
+231 IGYALAGVSAP

-275 IWAGIGLL
+275 IWAGLGLL
-283 VWGFLVV
+283 AWGFLVV

-320 LTTFGA
+320 LTAFGA
-326 IGLFLGPIILALLL
+326 IGLFLGPMILALLL
-340 TVWRV
+340 AVWQV
-345 NISKIQQCAVIAF
+345 NITKIQLNNTQ
-358 KQ
+358 

>member
-1 MTLPIPPCFFRQ
+1 MTLPKPPCFFRQ
-13 YAPLLGVIVLVWL
+13 YAPILGVIILVWL
-26 SFCVLEH
+26 SFCVLQQ
-33 FLISLIWAFIIA
+33 FLIPLIWALIIA
-45 YVMYPLYEKI
+45 YVTYPIYEKI
-55 LFFFNGK
+55 LDFFNGK

-70 TSAVSA
+70 TSVVSA

-98 QLITSIG
+98 QLITTFG
-105 SHSFE
+105 THSFQ
-110 LPESIRHIPYLGKY
+110 LPESIRHIPYLGDY
-124 LENRLTQ
+124 LENRLNH
-131 LLNNRAVLNEH
+131 LLNNRAALNEH
-142 LMAWAKY
+142 LIAWAKY
-149 SLQLFGGTL
+149 SLQLFGEGL
-158 RQLGQLIIE
+158 RHAGKLIIE

-181 GAKWLHQVQTAMR
+181 GKTWLIQLQMAIG
-194 YFFDDEHGYY
+194 YFFDDEQGIY
-204 LQTIGHTTRAV
+204 LKTLGHTTRAV

-222 ALSQGIIAG
+222 ALGQGIIAG
-231 IGYAVAGVSAP
+231 IGYALAGVSAP

-275 IWAGIGLL
+275 IWAGLGLL
-283 VWGFLVV
+283 AWGFLVV

-320 LTTFGA
+320 LTAFGA
-326 IGLFLGPIILALLL
+326 IGLFLGPMILALLL
-340 TVWRV
+340 AVWQV
-345 NISKIQQCAVIAF
+345 NITKIQLNNTQ
-358 KQ
+358 

>member
-1 MTLPIPPCFFRQ
+1 MTLSDPPHFFRQ
-13 YAPLLGVIVLVWL
+13 YAPIMGVIVLVWL
-26 SFCVLEH
+26 SYCVLQQ
-33 FLISLIWAFIIA
+33 FLIPLIWALIIA
-45 YVMYPLYEKI
+45 YVTYPIYEKI
-55 LFFFNGK
+55 LDFFNGK

-89 QEELWNTYT
+89 QEELGNTYT
-98 QLITSIG
+98 QLITAFG
-105 SHSFE
+105 THSFQ
-110 LPESIRHIPYLGKY
+110 LPESIRHIPYLGDY
-124 LENRLTQ
+124 LENRLNH
-131 LLNNRAVLNEH
+131 LRNNRAALNEH
-142 LMAWAKY
+142 LIAWAKY
-149 SLQLFGGTL
+149 SLQLFGEGL
-158 RQLGQLIIE
+158 RHAGKLIIE
-167 LCFVLITVFFCFRD
+167 LCLVLITVFFCFRD
-181 GAKWLHQVQTAMR
+181 GKTWLDHIQTAMN
-194 YFFDDEHGYY
+194 YFFDDEQGYY

-222 ALSQGIIAG
+222 ALGQGIIAG
-231 IGYAVAGVSAP
+231 IGYALAGVSAP

-275 IWAGIGLL
+275 IWAGLGLL
-283 VWGFLVV
+283 AWGFLVV

-320 LTTFGA
+320 LTAFGA
-326 IGLFLGPIILALLL
+326 IGLFLGPMILALLL
-340 TVWRV
+340 AVWQV
-345 NISKIQQCAVIAF
+345 NITKIQLNNTQ
-358 KQ
+358 

>member
-1 MTLPIPPCFFRQ
+1 MTLPKPPCFFRQ
-13 YAPLLGVIVLVWL
+13 YAPILGVIILVWL
-26 SFCVLEH
+26 SFCVLQQ
-33 FLISLIWAFIIA
+33 FLIPLIWALIIA
-45 YVMYPLYEKI
+45 YVTYPIYEKI
-55 LFFFNGK
+55 LDFFNGK

-70 TSAVSA
+70 TSVVSA

-98 QLITSIG
+98 QLITTFG
-105 SHSFE
+105 THSFQ
-110 LPESIRHIPYLGKY
+110 LPESIRHIPYLGDY
-124 LENRLTQ
+124 LENRLNH
-131 LLNNRAVLNEH
+131 LLNNRAALNEH
-142 LMAWAKY
+142 LIAWAKY
-149 SLQLFGGTL
+149 SLQLFGEGL
-158 RQLGQLIIE
+158 RHAGKLIIE
-167 LCFVLITVFFCFRD
+167 FCFVLITVFFCFRD
-181 GAKWLHQVQTAMR
+181 GKTWLIQLQMAMG
-194 YFFDDEHGYY
+194 YFFDDEQGIY
-204 LQTIGHTTRAV
+204 LKTLGHTTRAV

-222 ALSQGIIAG
+222 ALGQGIIAG
-231 IGYAVAGVSAP
+231 IGYALAGVSAP

-275 IWAGIGLL
+275 IWAGLGLL
-283 VWGFLVV
+283 AWGFLVV

-320 LTTFGA
+320 LTAFGA
-326 IGLFLGPIILALLL
+326 IGLFLGPMILALLL
-340 TVWRV
+340 AVWQV
-345 NISKIQQCAVIAF
+345 NITNIQLNNAQ
-358 KQ
+358 

>member
-1 MTLPIPPCFFRQ
+1 MTLPKPPCFFRQ
-13 YAPLLGVIVLVWL
+13 YAPILGVIILVWL
-26 SFCVLEH
+26 SFCVLQQ
-33 FLISLIWAFIIA
+33 FLIPLIWALIIA
-45 YVMYPLYEKI
+45 YVTYPIYEKI
-55 LFFFNGK
+55 LDFFNGK

-98 QLITSIG
+98 QLITTFG
-105 SHSFE
+105 THSFQ
-110 LPESIRHIPYLGKY
+110 LPESIRHIPYLGDY
-124 LENRLTQ
+124 LENRLNH
-131 LLNNRAVLNEH
+131 LLNNRAALNEH
-142 LMAWAKY
+142 LIAWAKY
-149 SLQLFGGTL
+149 SLQLFGEGL
-158 RQLGQLIIE
+158 RHAGKLIIE

-181 GAKWLHQVQTAMR
+181 GKTWLIQLQMAIG
-194 YFFDDEHGYY
+194 YFFDDEQGIY
-204 LQTIGHTTRAV
+204 LKTLGHTTRAV

-222 ALSQGIIAG
+222 ALGQGIIAG
-231 IGYAVAGVSAP
+231 IGYALAGVSAP

-275 IWAGIGLL
+275 IWAGLGLL
-283 VWGFLVV
+283 AWGFLVV

-320 LTTFGA
+320 LTAFGA
-326 IGLFLGPIILALLL
+326 IGVFLGPMILALLL
-340 TVWRV
+340 AVWQV
-345 NISKIQQCAVIAF
+345 NITKIQLNNTQ
-358 KQ
+358 

>member
-1 MTLPIPPCFFRQ
+1 MTLPKPPCFFRQ
-13 YAPLLGVIVLVWL
+13 YAPILGVIILVWL
-26 SFCVLEH
+26 SFCVLQQ
-33 FLISLIWAFIIA
+33 FLIPLIWALIIA
-45 YVMYPLYEKI
+45 YVTYPIYEKI
-55 LFFFNGK
+55 LDFFNGK

-70 TSAVSA
+70 TSVVSA

-98 QLITSIG
+98 QLITTFG
-105 SHSFE
+105 THSFQ
-110 LPESIRHIPYLGKY
+110 LPESIRHIPYLGDY
-124 LENRLTQ
+124 LENRLNH
-131 LLNNRAVLNEH
+131 LLNNRAALNEH
-142 LMAWAKY
+142 LIAWAKY
-149 SLQLFGGTL
+149 SLQLFGEGL
-158 RQLGQLIIE
+158 RHAGKLIIE

-181 GAKWLHQVQTAMR
+181 GKTWLIQLQVAMG
-194 YFFDDEHGYY
+194 YFFDDEQGIY
-204 LQTIGHTTRAV
+204 LKTLGHTTRAV

-222 ALSQGIIAG
+222 ALGQGIIAG
-231 IGYAVAGVSAP
+231 IGYALAGVSAP

-275 IWAGIGLL
+275 IWAGLGLL
-283 VWGFLVV
+283 AWGFLVV

-320 LTTFGA
+320 LTAFGA
-326 IGLFLGPIILALLL
+326 IGLFLGPMILALLL
-340 TVWRV
+340 AVWQV
-345 NISKIQQCAVIAF
+345 NITKIQLNNTQ
-358 KQ
+358 

>member
-1 MTLPIPPCFFRQ
+1 MTLPKPPCFFRQ
-13 YAPLLGVIVLVWL
+13 YAPILGVIILVWL
-26 SFCVLEH
+26 SFCVLQQ
-33 FLISLIWAFIIA
+33 FLIPLIWALIIA
-45 YVMYPLYEKI
+45 YVTYPIYEKI
-55 LFFFNGK
+55 LDFFNGK

-70 TSAVSA
+70 TSVVSA

-98 QLITSIG
+98 QLITTFG
-105 SHSFE
+105 THSFQ
-110 LPESIRHIPYLGKY
+110 LPESIRHIPYLGDY
-124 LENRLTQ
+124 LENRLNH
-131 LLNNRAVLNEH
+131 LLNNRAALNEH
-142 LMAWAKY
+142 LIAWAKY
-149 SLQLFGGTL
+149 SLQLFGEGL
-158 RQLGQLIIE
+158 RHAGKLIIE

-181 GAKWLHQVQTAMR
+181 GITWLIQLQMAIG
-194 YFFDDEHGYY
+194 YFFDDEQGIY
-204 LQTIGHTTRAV
+204 LKTLGHTTRAV

-222 ALSQGIIAG
+222 ALGQGIIAG
-231 IGYAVAGVSAP
+231 IGYALAGVSAP

-275 IWAGIGLL
+275 IWAGLGLL
-283 VWGFLVV
+283 AWGFLVV

-320 LTTFGA
+320 LTAFGA
-326 IGLFLGPIILALLL
+326 IGLFLGPMILALLL
-340 TVWRV
+340 AVWQV
-345 NISKIQQCAVIAF
+345 NITKIQLNNTQ
-358 KQ
+358 

>member
-1 MTLPIPPCFFRQ
+1 MTLPKPPCFFRQ
-13 YAPLLGVIVLVWL
+13 YAPILGVIILVWL
-26 SFCVLEH
+26 SFCVLQQ
-33 FLISLIWAFIIA
+33 FLIPLIWALIIA
-45 YVMYPLYEKI
+45 YVTYPIYEKI
-55 LFFFNGK
+55 LDFFNGK

-70 TSAVSA
+70 TSVVSA

-98 QLITSIG
+98 QLITTFG
-105 SHSFE
+105 THSFQ
-110 LPESIRHIPYLGKY
+110 LPESIRHIPYLGDY
-124 LENRLTQ
+124 LENRLNH
-131 LLNNRAVLNEH
+131 LLNNRAALNEH
-142 LMAWAKY
+142 LIAWAKY
-149 SLQLFGGTL
+149 SLQLFGEGL
-158 RQLGQLIIE
+158 RHAGKLIIE
-167 LCFVLITVFFCFRD
+167 FCFVLITVFFCFRD
-181 GAKWLHQVQTAMR
+181 GKTWLIQLQMAMG
-194 YFFDDEHGYY
+194 YFFDDEQGIY
-204 LQTIGHTTRAV
+204 LKTLGHTTRAV

-222 ALSQGIIAG
+222 ALGQGIIAG
-231 IGYAVAGVSAP
+231 IGYALAGVSAP

-275 IWAGIGLL
+275 IWAGLGLL
-283 VWGFLVV
+283 AWGFLVV

-320 LTTFGA
+320 LTAFGA
-326 IGLFLGPIILALLL
+326 IGLFLGPMILALLL
-340 TVWRV
+340 AVWQV
-345 NISKIQQCAVIAF
+345 NITKIQLNNTQ
-358 KQ
+358 